1 MARSLPLRA
10 DGFARERRAPD
21 RRDGTRAAD
30 RHGWLAAWVFA
41 AALVAQV
48 PLAQA
53 DINLLA
59 PGRTIDPS
67 APFRLTL
74 IVTGEADERTYA
86 LPETLRVTLTPEL
99 GAAERI
105 DMRREAPLDN
115 QFRLRRGEFRR
126 IDYVGDVPSNL
137 RGRIR
142 VDALDV
148 DAPPMLV
155 QLVQPPAGAGAVAAV
170 PAPSAATPPSE
181 AAPAAGQPAAPGAPT
196 VTLTVRPDNELDSAS
211 VGRLSFY
218 DPMFFVAGPSA
229 DANAQLQ
236 LSFRMRLYEPRQ
248 PSRRLLDNLYFAYT
262 QTSFWD
268 LTSDSKP
275 FIDTS
280 YRPAFFYFVPDIGW
294 RPGGQV
300 VGLAAGYE
308 HESNGK
314 DGDAS
319 RSIDSL
325 FVKPIFTWGDP
336 DDFHWTFAPKLYV
349 YLDKSENEDIQKY
362 RGYGDFRFTYG
373 SNSAWQLAA
382 SLRKGT
388 DHDAYN
394 IDAQWTYPI
403 NRIFD
408 GLTGYFMVQLSNGWG
423 ETLLNY
429 NVRESTTVRFGY
441 AISR

>member
-1 MARSLPLRA
+1 MARTA
-10 DGFARERRAPD
+10 
-21 RRDGTRAAD
+21 
-30 RHGWLAAWVFA
+30 WLAAFA
-41 AALVAQV
+41 VVAILAV
-48 PLAQA
+48 PMPEARA

-74 IVTGEADERTYA
+74 IVTGETDERTYA
-86 LPETLRVTLTPEL
+86 LPETLRVTLMPEL
-99 GAAERI
+99 GPAERI

-126 IDYVGDVPSNL
+126 IGYVGEVPSNL
-137 RGRIR
+137 RGRVR
-142 VDALDV
+142 VEALDV

-155 QLVQPPAGAGAVAAV
+155 QLVQPPATAVAAAV
-170 PAPSAATPPSE
+170 APAPLGQESASPPAPSAV
-181 AAPAAGQPAAPGAPT
+181 PT
-196 VTLTVRPDNELDSAS
+196 VTLTVRPDNDLDGAS

-218 DPMFFVAGPSA
+218 DPMFFVAGPST
-229 DANAQLQ
+229 DANAMLQ

-248 PSRRLLDNLYFAYT
+248 PSRAFLDNLYFGYT

-275 FIDTS
+275 FLDTS

-294 RPGGQV
+294 RLSGHA

-336 DDFHWTFAPKLYV
+336 NDFHWTFAPKLYL
-349 YLDKSENEDIQKY
+349 YLDKSENEDIQRY

-373 SNSAWQLAA
+373 SNSSWQLAA
-382 SLRKGT
+382 DLRKGT
-388 DHDAYN
+388 DRDAYN
-394 IDAQWTYPI
+394 VDAQWSYPI
-403 NRIFD
+403 NRVFD

-429 NVRESTTVRFGY
+429 NIRESTTVRFGY

>member
-1 MARSLPLRA
+1 MDRCGDTRAVARSAWLGVIVFVATIVAHAPA
-10 DGFARERRAPD
+10 AR
-21 RRDGTRAAD
+21 
-30 RHGWLAAWVFA
+30 
-41 AALVAQV
+41 
-48 PLAQA
+48 A

-59 PGRTIDPS
+59 PGRTVDPS
-67 APFRLTL
+67 VPFRLTL

-86 LPETLRVTLTPEL
+86 LPEMLRVTLTPEL

-105 DMRREAPLDN
+105 DMRRKEPFDN

-137 RGRIR
+137 RGRVR

-155 QLVQPPAGAGAVAAV
+155 QLVQPPAVDGAIAAV
-170 PAPSAATPPSE
+170 PAPSATPPPVV
-181 AAPAAGQPAAPGAPT
+181 AASPAGKPAATAAPT
-196 VTLTVRPDNELDSAS
+196 VTLTVRPHNELDSAS

-218 DPMFFVAGPSA
+218 DPMFFVAGPSP

-236 LSFRMRLYEPRQ
+236 LSFKMRLYEPRQ
-248 PSRRLLDNLYFAYT
+248 PSRRFFDNLYFGYT

-275 FIDTS
+275 FLDTS
-280 YRPAFFYFVPDIGW
+280 YRPAFFYYVPDIGW
-294 RPGGQV
+294 RPDGHV
-300 VGLAAGYE
+300 VGLATGYE

-314 DGDAS
+314 AGDAS
-319 RSIDSL
+319 RSIDGL

-336 DDFHWTFAPKLYV
+336 DDFYWTFAPKLYL

-373 SNSAWQLAA
+373 NNSSWQLAA

-388 DHDAYN
+388 DADAYN
-394 IDAQWTYPI
+394 VDAQWTYPI
-403 NRIFD
+403 NRVFD

>member
-1 MARSLPLRA
+1 
-10 DGFARERRAPD
+10 
-21 RRDGTRAAD
+21 
-30 RHGWLAAWVFA
+30 V
-41 AALVAQV
+41 
-48 PLAQA
+48 
-53 DINLLA
+53 
-59 PGRTIDPS
+59 
-67 APFRLTL
+67 PFRLTL
-74 IVTGEADERTYA
+74 IVTGETDERTYA

-126 IDYVGDVPSNL
+126 IGYVGEVPSNL
-137 RGRIR
+137 RGRVR
-142 VDALDV
+142 VEALDV

-155 QLVQPPAGAGAVAAV
+155 QLVQPPAAAVAAAV
-170 PAPSAATPPSE
+170 APAPLDQESASPPAPSAV
-181 AAPAAGQPAAPGAPT
+181 PT
-196 VTLTVRPDNELDSAS
+196 VTLTVRPDNDLDGAS

-218 DPMFFVAGPSA
+218 DPMFFVAGPST
-229 DANAQLQ
+229 DANAMLQ

-248 PSRRLLDNLYFAYT
+248 PSRAFLDNLYFGYT

-275 FIDTS
+275 FLDTS

-294 RPGGQV
+294 RLSGHA

-336 DDFHWTFAPKLYV
+336 NDFYWTFAPKLYL

-373 SNSAWQLAA
+373 NNSSWQLAA

-394 IDAQWTYPI
+394 VDAQWTYPI
-403 NRIFD
+403 NRVFD
-408 GLTGYFMVQLSNGWG
+408 GLTGYFMIQLSNGWG

>member
-1 MARSLPLRA
+1 M
-10 DGFARERRAPD
+10 D
-21 RRDGTRAAD
+21 RCGRFRGIAMCAWRAAIV
-30 RHGWLAAWVFA
+30 GIAIVVAPVP
-41 AALVAQV
+41 VAQ
-48 PLAQA
+48 AG
-53 DINLLA
+53 INLLA
-59 PGRTIDPS
+59 PGRTVDPS

-74 IVTGEADERTYA
+74 IVTGEADERTYV

-99 GAAERI
+99 GATERI

-115 QFRLRRGEFRR
+115 QFGLRRDEFRR
-126 IDYVGDVPSNL
+126 IDYVGEVPSNL
-137 RGRIR
+137 RGRVR

-155 QLVQPPAGAGAVAAV
+155 QLVQPPAAVAALPV
-170 PAPSAATPPSE
+170 PPAPLAPDAATFPV
-181 AAPAAGQPAAPGAPT
+181 GQPAANVAPT

-229 DANAQLQ
+229 EANAQLQ
-236 LSFRMRLYEPRQ
+236 LSFKMRLYEPRQ
-248 PSRRLLDNLYFAYT
+248 PSRRFLDNLYFGYT

-275 FIDTS
+275 FLDTS

-336 DDFHWTFAPKLYV
+336 ADFHWTFAPKLYL

-388 DHDAYN
+388 DRDAYN

-403 NRIFD
+403 NRVFD